1 MAINILAGATFAVSA
16 GAPAA
21 QTEAGYEALTF
32 TALTAA
38 QIMDFSGWDDS
49 WETRTDDSYSTAPV
63 GSKKI
68 RKAFGDITL
77 TLKYDK
83 TNTAFYDIIT
93 AAYDDQTDLLACKFL
108 SSNAV
113 DALYFQATVIRAN
126 IKGGSASDEET
137 FELVLA
143 PQTET
148 VAGTDA

>member
-1 MAINILAGATFAVSA
+1 MATNILSGAIFSVSA
-16 GAPAA
+16 GAPAT
-21 QTEAGYEALTF
+21 QDEAGYEALTF

-38 QIMDFSGWDDS
+38 EIMDFSGWDDS

-68 RKAFGDITL
+68 RKAFGDVTL

-83 TNTAFYDIIT
+83 TNTAFYGIIDT
-93 AAYDDQTDLLACKFL
+93 AYDSQTDLLACKFL
-108 SSNAV
+108 SSNAT
-113 DALYFQATVIRAN
+113 DNIFFQATVIKAN
-126 IKGGSASDEET
+126 IKGGSGSDEET

-148 VAGTDA
+148 VAGTE